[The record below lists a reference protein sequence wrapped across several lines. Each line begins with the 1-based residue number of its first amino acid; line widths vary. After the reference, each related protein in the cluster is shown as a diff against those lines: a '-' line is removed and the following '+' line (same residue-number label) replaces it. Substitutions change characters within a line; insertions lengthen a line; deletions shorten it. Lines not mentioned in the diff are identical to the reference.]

1 VIANP
6 PTWPGGARCAVAITF
21 DVDSDSPLH
30 YSHPGDAHRRLNAQS
45 WLRYDQVAIPR
56 IVRMFSELGLRQTF
70 FIPGWCIE
78 HYPEV
83 AGAVV
88 DGGQELAIHG
98 YLHELAHEITP
109 ELEEEL
115 LARTIAA
122 AESASGTRPVGWRA
136 PLYSFSSSSPE
147 LLARAGLLYDSSLMG
162 DDVPYVLESPGGEL
176 VELPID
182 TAADDWV
189 QYAHSYDF
197 DFLLPI
203 RAPER
208 ALEVFQAE
216 IDAAIDYG
224 GMWIAVFHP
233 FVSGRPSRL
242 RAVRTLLEQLL
253 ARGDVWVT
261 SLDAIA
267 AHVRELERSGAWAPR
282 RERVPYYTEPVPAL
296 ELFSPASAAT
306 PGG

>member
-1 VIANP
+1 MLVNP
-6 PTWPGGARCAVAITF
+6 PKWPDGKRCAVAITF

-30 YSHPGDAHRRLNAQS
+30 YAHPGDAHRRLNAQS
-45 WLRYDQVAIPR
+45 WLRYDRVAIPR
-56 IVRMFSELGLRQTF
+56 IVKLYSGLGLRQTF

-78 HYPEV
+78 QYPDV

-98 YLHELAHEITP
+98 YLHELAHEIPP

-115 LARTIAA
+115 LERTIAA
-122 AESASGTRPVGWRA
+122 AEQVAGVRPRGWRA
-136 PLYSFSSSSPE
+136 PLYSFSSSSAE
-147 LLARAGLLYDSSLMG
+147 LLARAGIQYDSSLMS
-162 DDVPYVLESPGGEL
+162 DDVPYVLESPAGEL

-197 DFLLPI
+197 EFLLPI

-208 ALEVFQAE
+208 ALEVFEAE
-216 IDAAIDYG
+216 VDAALEYG
-224 GMWIAVFHP
+224 GIWIAVFHP

-242 RAVRTLLEQLL
+242 ARIGTLLERLL
-253 ARGDVWVT
+253 DRGDVWVT
-261 SLDAIA
+261 SLEAVA
-267 AHVRELERSGAWAPR
+267 AHVRELERTGAWTPR
-282 RERVPYYTEPVPAL
+282 RERVPYYSEPVPAL
-296 ELFSPASAAT
+296 DYFPAAARV
-306 PGG
+306 GG

>member
-1 VIANP
+1 
-6 PTWPGGARCAVAITF
+6 
-21 DVDSDSPLH
+21 
-30 YSHPGDAHRRLNAQS
+30 
-45 WLRYDQVAIPR
+45 
-56 IVRMFSELGLRQTF
+56 
-70 FIPGWCIE
+70 
-78 HYPEV
+78 
-83 AGAVV
+83 
-88 DGGQELAIHG
+88 
-98 YLHELAHEITP
+98 
-109 ELEEEL
+109 
-115 LARTIAA
+115 
-122 AESASGTRPVGWRA
+122 
-136 PLYSFSSSSPE
+136 
-147 LLARAGLLYDSSLMG
+147 MG

-203 RAPER
+203 RAPGH
-208 ALEVFQAE
+208 AVEVFQAE

-253 ARGDVWVT
+253 
-261 SLDAIA
+261 
-267 AHVRELERSGAWAPR
+267 ERSGAWIPR
-282 RERVPYYTEPVPAL
+282 RERVPYYTEPLAAL
-296 ELFSPASAAT
+296 ELLSPVSAAT